1 MMTLLEVNNLFMSQ
15 SWRSLY
21 CINVF
26 MSQSW
31 RALYCINVFMSQS
44 WRAPYYIYLQL
55 WPLYPADTAH
65 GVAPSQLCA
74 KHELRL
80 CQLVGAV
87 QVNLLL
93 HLLPARDVRRAVQ
106 PVTQTCAV
114 IRTLCFISRTKAD
127 VSLSGPRLMLLLS
140 MYLYRL
146 QGEVSG
152 ISRGNEGDGSL
163 VARLTLLLFCFS
175 NFVFPLLPANV
186 IYMLDNNA
194 VAINFSA
201 FILQYVML
209 YHLN

>member
-1 MMTLLEVNNLFMSQ
+1 MMTLLEVTNLFMSQ
-15 SWRSLY
+15 SWRALY

-31 RALYCINVFMSQS
+31 RALYEYCINVLMSQS

-87 QVNLLL
+87 LVNLLL
-93 HLLPARDVRRAVQ
+93 YLLPARDVRRAVQ
-106 PVTQTCAV
+106 PVTQTCVV

-152 ISRGNEGDGSL
+152 ISRGNEGS
-163 VARLTLLLFCFS
+163 VAME
-175 NFVFPLLPANV
+175 A
-186 IYMLDNNA
+186 
-194 VAINFSA
+194 
-201 FILQYVML
+201 
-209 YHLN
+209 